1 MDGDTENTHHLQ
13 NMREDKPKLLVKV
26 LRFKVSRVVR
36 NRFLCRNLNI
46 YKSVTTQTEAP
57 ATTVSPT
64 CSERA
69 GGSPEESSPVTS
81 VTLPLMYDVV
91 WCSLHTLS
99 LVLWCCCHSLRLLLT
114 LLLSPVLCSSPTL
127 QLTADS
133 CLTLSCRGLSRHRR
147 TAAWPGQ
154 QL

>member
-13 NMREDKPKLLVKV
+13 NMREDKPTLLVKV

-36 NRFLCRNLNI
+36 NRFLCQNLNI

-69 GGSPEESSPVTS
+69 GGSPDRQRGDLTCDKCHAAP
-81 VTLPLMYDVV
+81 DV
-91 WCSLHTLS
+91 
-99 LVLWCCCHSLRLLLT
+99 
-114 LLLSPVLCSSPTL
+114 
-127 QLTADS
+127 
-133 CLTLSCRGLSRHRR
+133 
-147 TAAWPGQ
+147 
-154 QL
+154 